1 MKRKALFQKVR
12 DLGGFNVKNLKE
24 RLIDYVKE
32 NVESSDFQVDHNFL
46 ARDIRLLLNK
56 GKVKFQKHVRHYDTF
71 FEKENRWLDSELVLK
86 QYNKRPSLSGRPTKM
101 WDELGKH
108 CLRSLLLV
116 NRN

>member
-71 FEKENRWLDSELVLK
+71 FEKENRWLYLNDAGDLSERGRNASNLK
-86 QYNKRPSLSGRPTKM
+86 SDGGGLFCPFFRK
-101 WDELGKH
+101 LGPWL
-108 CLRSLLLV
+108 C
-116 NRN
+116 